1 MARYRVVVVGSGFG
15 GKVHVPIL
23 EHHSAFEVV
32 GLIGQT
38 KHSAF
43 CATAERLQVP
53 YFQGINGWEHAALP
67 ADLMVVA
74 NPPYQHGAFVMA
86 ALQAGLH
93 VLVEKPIA
101 ANTYE
106 AAQMVLAA
114 EALGL
119 HGWTNFEFRMLPGR
133 QRLAVA
139 LQKSSIIGQ
148 PLSFYWIQGGSGFPA
163 YTGRPVSW
171 LTERGLGGGYLGALG
186 SHILDYLLL
195 LFGDVDFVQAMEV
208 TEVKERADGVN
219 HAEDGFTVLMRFISG
234 VTGVIHYRSASR
246 RGLGSVLEITGTNGG
261 YRLVND
267 KVLYSF
273 DQTGVQTELFTEEEQ
288 PDPHGTDYQCM
299 EKVYDRITE
308 GLNGNHVDL
317 PTFRAGCAV
326 QRVMDAIHLSH
337 ETGARC
343 GVS

>member
-1 MARYRVVVVGSGFG
+1 MARYRVIVVGSGFG

-23 EHHSAFEVV
+23 EHHSAFEIV

-38 KHSAF
+38 NHSAF
-43 CATAERLQVP
+43 CATAERLHVP
-53 YFQGINGWEHAALP
+53 YFHGLTGWEHAALP

-74 NPPYQHGAFVMA
+74 TPPYQHSAFVMA
-86 ALQAGLH
+86 ALHAGLH

-106 AAQMVLAA
+106 AAQMVMTA
-114 EALGL
+114 ETLGL
-119 HGWTNFEFRMLPGR
+119 NGWTNFEFRMLPSH
-133 QRLAVA
+133 QRLAAA
-139 LQKSSIIGQ
+139 LHESSVVGE
-148 PLSFYWIQGGSGFPA
+148 PLSFYWIQGGSGFSA
-163 YTGRPVSW
+163 YTGRPVGW

-186 SHILDYLLL
+186 SHILDYLVL

-208 TEVKERADGVN
+208 TEVKERANGAN
-219 HAEDGFTVLMRFISG
+219 HAEDGFTVLMRFMSG

-261 YRLVND
+261 YRMVDD
-267 KVLYSF
+267 KVLYAF
-273 DQTGVQTELFTEEEQ
+273 DQSGAQTELFTDEEQ
-288 PDPHGTDYQCM
+288 PDSNGSDYQCM
-299 EKVYDRITE
+299 ERVYDRITE
-308 GLNGNHVDL
+308 ELDGNHVGL

-326 QRVMDAIHLSH
+326 QQVMDAIHLSH

-343 GVS
+343 RVS